1 MMIVG
6 GMLFL
11 AGLITAFLAFAVGST
26 HPTPSQTNLDSWF
39 IGGGCLAIVGALI
52 FVVELVRTL
61 L

>member
-1 MMIVG
+1 MIVG
-6 GMLFL
+6 GMLFF
-11 AGLITAFLAFAVGST
+11 AGFATAFLAFAVGST
-26 HPTPSQTNLDSWF
+26 HPAPSQTNLGSWF